1 MKGFIKKMKSCLTA
15 IRSDEHGQATTEY
28 LIVAGALLVVIVA
41 LAALAG
47 RLQDG
52 LFVEHAINSASHAF
66 GHNTM
71 GSIGDVLLY

>member
-1 MKGFIKKMKSCLTA
+1 MKKLLFCLKPSLMALKSDN
-15 IRSDEHGQATTEY
+15 RGQATVEY
-28 LIVAGALLVVIVA
+28 LIVALAFLVIFVV

-47 RLQDG
+47 RLQG
-52 LFVEHAINSASHAF
+52 GMFVDHAINSASHAF

>member
-1 MKGFIKKMKSCLTA
+1 MRELVKKIKSYLAA
-15 IRSDEHGQATTEY
+15 IRLDERGQATTEY

-41 LAALAG
+41 LATLAG

-71 GSIGDVLLY
+71 GSLGDVLLY